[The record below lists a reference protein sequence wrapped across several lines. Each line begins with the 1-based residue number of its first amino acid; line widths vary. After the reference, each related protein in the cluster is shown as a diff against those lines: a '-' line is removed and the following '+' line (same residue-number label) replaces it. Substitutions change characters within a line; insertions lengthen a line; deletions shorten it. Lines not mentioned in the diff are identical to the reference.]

1 MQKTEK
7 NIPDKK
13 HCGGIKKTILI
24 VAGFVSLVLGGI
36 GVFLPLL
43 PTTPFVLLAAG
54 CFAGSSL
61 AMHRWLC
68 RSRFFGEYIEN
79 YRTNAGVSKSV
90 KVRAMVFLWVGL
102 ALSAAAVNKPLVR
115 IILGVIGIC
124 VSTHPLIKSFFEQ
137 GLSVP
142 EVLPVKY
149 FLRSMKNIPNCCGA
163 AVLF

>member
-7 NIPDKK
+7 SIPDSKK
-13 HCGGIKKTILI
+13 CGRIKKTLLI
-24 VAGFVSLVLGGI
+24 VAGVVSLTLGGI

-54 CFAGSSL
+54 CFAGSSP

-90 KVRAMVFLWVGL
+90 KIRAILFLWAGL
-102 ALSAAAVNKPLVR
+102 GLSAAAVHKPLVR
-115 IILGVIGIC
+115 IILAVVGVC
-124 VSTHPLIKSFFEQ
+124 VSTHL
-137 GLSVP
+137 VM
-142 EVLPVKY
+142 
-149 FLRSMKNIPNCCGA
+149 MKTKVENEEIC
-163 AVLF
+163 

>member
-7 NIPDKK
+7 NIPDNK
-13 HCGGIKKTILI
+13 HCGGIKKTLLI
-24 VAGFVSLVLGGI
+24 VAGVVSLALGGI

-54 CFAGSSL
+54 CFAGSSP

-90 KVRAMVFLWVGL
+90 KIRAILFLWAGL
-102 ALSAAAVNKPLVR
+102 GLSAAAVHKPLVR
-115 IILGVIGIC
+115 IILAVVGVC
-124 VSTHPLIKSFFEQ
+124 VSTHL
-137 GLSVP
+137 VM
-142 EVLPVKY
+142 
-149 FLRSMKNIPNCCGA
+149 MKTKVENEEIC
-163 AVLF
+163 

>member
-7 NIPDKK
+7 SIPDNK
-13 HCGGIKKTILI
+13 HCGGIKKTLLI
-24 VAGFVSLVLGGI
+24 VAGVVSLALGGI

-54 CFAGSSL
+54 CFAGSSP

-90 KVRAMVFLWVGL
+90 KVRAIVFLWAGL
-102 ALSAAAVNKPLVR
+102 ALSAAAVHKPIVR
-115 IILGVIGIC
+115 IILAVVGIC
-124 VSTHPLIKSFFEQ
+124 VSTHL
-137 GLSVP
+137 LM
-142 EVLPVKY
+142 
-149 FLRSMKNIPNCCGA
+149 MKTKEEAEEAG
-163 AVLF
+163 

>member
-7 NIPDKK
+7 SIPDSKK
-13 HCGGIKKTILI
+13 CGRVKKTLLI
-24 VAGFVSLVLGGI
+24 VAGVVSLALGGI

-54 CFAGSSL
+54 CFAGSSP

-90 KVRAMVFLWVGL
+90 KVRAIVFLWAGL
-102 ALSAAAVNKPLVR
+102 ALSAAAVHKPIVR
-115 IILGVIGIC
+115 IILAVVGIC
-124 VSTHPLIKSFFEQ
+124 VSTHL
-137 GLSVP
+137 LM
-142 EVLPVKY
+142 
-149 FLRSMKNIPNCCGA
+149 MKTKEEAEEAG
-163 AVLF
+163 

>member
-7 NIPDKK
+7 NIPDNK
-13 HCGGIKKTILI
+13 HCGGIKKTLLI
-24 VAGFVSLVLGGI
+24 VAGVVSLALGGI

-54 CFAGSSL
+54 CFAGSSP

-90 KVRAMVFLWVGL
+90 KVRAIVFLWAGL
-102 ALSAAAVNKPLVR
+102 ALSAAAVHKPIVR
-115 IILGVIGIC
+115 IILAVVGIC
-124 VSTHPLIKSFFEQ
+124 VSTHL
-137 GLSVP
+137 LM
-142 EVLPVKY
+142 
-149 FLRSMKNIPNCCGA
+149 MKTKEEAEEAG
-163 AVLF
+163 

>member
-7 NIPDKK
+7 SIPDSKK
-13 HCGGIKKTILI
+13 CGRVRKTLLI
-24 VAGFVSLVLGGI
+24 VAGVVSLVLGGI

-54 CFAGSSL
+54 CFAGSSP

-90 KVRAMVFLWVGL
+90 KVRAIVFLWTGL
-102 ALSAAAVNKPLVR
+102 ALSAAAIHKPLVWM
-115 IILGVIGIC
+115 ILAVIGIC
-124 VSTHPLIKSFFEQ
+124 VSAHLIM
-137 GLSVP
+137 
-142 EVLPVKY
+142 
-149 FLRSMKNIPNCCGA
+149 MKTKKENGDIC
-163 AVLF
+163 

>member
-7 NIPDKK
+7 SIPDSKK
-13 HCGGIKKTILI
+13 CGRVKKTLLI
-24 VAGFVSLVLGGI
+24 VAGVVSLALGGI

-54 CFAGSSL
+54 CFAGSSP

-90 KVRAMVFLWVGL
+90 KVRAIVFLWAGL
-102 ALSAAAVNKPLVR
+102 ALSAAAVHKPLVWM
-115 IILGVIGIC
+115 ILAVIGIC
-124 VSTHPLIKSFFEQ
+124 VSTHL
-137 GLSVP
+137 LM
-142 EVLPVKY
+142 
-149 FLRSMKNIPNCCGA
+149 MKTKEETEETG
-163 AVLF
+163 